1 MANLILILFCFL
13 AGIILRKTKILP
25 ETTPAVLNTFIIYI
39 SLPAMVLL
47 HIRKLQ
53 FTSLLVIPAL
63 MPWAVFFVAAAVF
76 FSLGKIFHW
85 GKPVTGAIILAAGL
99 GNTSF
104 LGIPMIQAYYGNE
117 GVPIGL
123 LIDQAGSFLALSTIG
138 LVCAAVFSGTRTT
151 IKIVSRKIF
160 TFPPLIAMIL
170 ALLLIPVY
178 MPPAVE
184 ALLQM
189 LSATLA
195 PLALVSVG
203 YRWHLGKV
211 ILFKKELILG
221 LGYKMIVAP
230 VLTALIL
237 AGIGIPRD
245 LLFNVTVFEAAM
257 PPMITAAIVAAEYN
271 LEPDLAAALVG
282 TGIPISFV
290 FLAIAHYLLQ

>member
-1 MANLILILFCFL
+1 MANLLLILICFL

-47 HIRKLQ
+47 YIRKLQ
-53 FTSLLVIPAL
+53 FTSALVMPAL
-63 MPWAVFFVAAAVF
+63 MPWAVFFVAAVVF
-76 FSLGKIFHW
+76 FYLAKVFHW
-85 GKPVTGAIILAAGL
+85 GKPVTGAIILVAGL

-117 GVPIGL
+117 GIPIGL
-123 LIDQAGSFLALSTIG
+123 LIDQAGSFLALSTVG
-138 LVCAAVFSGTRTT
+138 LVCAALFGGTKTSV
-151 IKIVSRKIF
+151 KIVSRKIF

-170 ALLLIPVY
+170 AILLIPVY

-211 ILFKKELILG
+211 LLFKKELILG

-237 AGIGIPRD
+237 AGIGIPHD
-245 LLFNVTVFEAAM
+245 LMFNVTVFEAAM

-271 LEPDLAAALVG
+271 LESDLSAALVG
-282 TGIPISFV
+282 TGIP
-290 FLAIAHYLLQ
+290 LAFILLGITHYLLQ